1 MCSETKIDK
10 EKTEGFM
17 KEAVSIVG
25 RITVF
30 GFLLGLSTLA
40 FLFGGLLLFLSI
52 MGLAVMVWW
61 FPYIFMAAI
70 PFVLIIAAIAT
81 IFKK

>member
-1 MCSETKIDK
+1 MCSEINKS
-10 EKTEGFM
+10 ETEGVV
-17 KEAVSIVG
+17 KEAVSIIWRV
-25 RITVF
+25 TVF

-52 MGLAVMVWW
+52 MGLAAMAWW
-61 FPYIFMAAI
+61 FPYIFMVAF
-70 PFVLIIAAIAT
+70 PFVLIVAAIVA

>member
-1 MCSETKIDK
+1 MCSEINKN
-10 EKTEGFM
+10 ETEGVV
-17 KEAVSIVG
+17 KEAVSIIG
-25 RITVF
+25 RVTVF

-52 MGLAVMVWW
+52 MGLAAMVWW

-70 PFVLIIAAIAT
+70 PFVLIIAAVAT